1 MCVCTHV
8 CVCMCV
14 LGREME
20 DRGFSCVCVY
30 VCVLVRQRVVCV
42 RVCVCVCVC
51 VGEGHEGW
59 REGFPETEPQRNCLG
74 KKEILWFDFI
84 FQSSQLRVKKHEVIV
99 TKILNL

>member
-1 MCVCTHV
+1 MCVGEGNGGQRIFLCVCVHV
-8 CVCMCV
+8 CV
-14 LGREME
+14 GKAES
-20 DRGFSCVCVY
+20 D
-30 VCVLVRQRVVCV
+30 
-42 RVCVCVCVC
+42 VCVCVC